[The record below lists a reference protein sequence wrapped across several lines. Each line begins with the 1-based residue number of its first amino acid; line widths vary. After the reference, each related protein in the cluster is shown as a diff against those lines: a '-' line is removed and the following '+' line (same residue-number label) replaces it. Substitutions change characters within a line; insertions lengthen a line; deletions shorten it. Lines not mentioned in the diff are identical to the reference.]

1 MQYCAILS
9 LRYDSLS
16 FSDKVLMGFLDKD
29 TPSTELPLVIS
40 FEAKSIKKN
49 MDNLRAHLESR

>member
-1 MQYCAILS
+1 MTLS
-9 LRYDSLS
+9 LSP
-16 FSDKVLMGFLDKD
+16 FDKVLMGFLDKD

-49 MDNLRAHLESR
+49 MDNLREHLESR